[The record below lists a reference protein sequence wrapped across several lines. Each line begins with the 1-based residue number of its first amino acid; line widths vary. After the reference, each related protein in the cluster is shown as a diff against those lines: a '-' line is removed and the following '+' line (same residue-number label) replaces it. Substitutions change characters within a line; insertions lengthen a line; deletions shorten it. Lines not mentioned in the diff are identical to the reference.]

1 MAKGRVSAQQ
11 LKNDPLVNQYVNAT
25 SWAKDRS
32 RPSVTWL
39 TVAAVVLAIGV
50 IAWLLYSRRNTN
62 AAESLSR
69 AMAIHDAIVANP
81 LPPLS
86 AGMIGFTTED
96 EKHRKAY
103 EALEKAA
110 NEYPSYHGDL
120 AHYLAATH
128 QLSFEPEKA
137 EATLKGLAQ
146 KGGEIGAQAQMA
158 LAGRYEA
165 IGKNEQAVEEYKKL
179 KANPGPIPSALIDFN
194 LARTY
199 EAMGRNQEAA
209 DLYFGIANNKDL
221 RASGLGMQAVTRL
234 SVLAPE
240 KVDQLPPPEPT
251 GGGLG
256 GIPGGM
262 SIPVR

>member
-1 MAKGRVSAQQ
+1 M
-11 LKNDPLVNQYVNAT
+11 NAAT
-25 SWAKDRS
+25 WAKERS
-32 RPSVTWL
+32 RPIVTWL
-39 TVAAVVLAIGV
+39 TVAAVVIAVAL

-62 AAESLSR
+62 ASESLAR
-69 AMAIHDAIVANP
+69 AMAVHDGIVANP

-86 AGMIGFTTED
+86 AGMVGFTTED

-120 AHYLAATH
+120 ARYLAATH
-128 QLSFEPEKA
+128 HLHFEPEKA
-137 EATLKGLAQ
+137 EATLKELAQ

-165 IGKNEQAVEEYKKL
+165 TRKYDQAVEEYKKL
-179 KANPGPIPSALIDFN
+179 KSNPGSIPVALIDFD
-194 LARTY
+194 LARTF
-199 EAMGRNQEAA
+199 EAMGRNQEAV

-221 RASGLGMQAVTRL
+221 RSSGLGTQSVTRL

-240 KVDQLPPPEPT
+240 KVDQLPPPEPV
-251 GGGLG
+251 GGGFG
-256 GIPGGM
+256 GGAPGGM
-262 SIPVR
+262 PIPVR

>member
-11 LKNDPLVNQYVNAT
+11 LKNDPLVNQYVNAS
-25 SWAKDRS
+25 SWAKERS
-32 RPSVTWL
+32 RPIVTWL
-39 TVAAVVLAIGV
+39 TVAAVVIAVALIG
-50 IAWLLYSRRNTN
+50 WLLYSRRNTN

-81 LPPLS
+81 LPPMS
-86 AGMIGFTTED
+86 AGMVGFTTED

-128 QLSFEPEKA
+128 QLAFEPEKA
-137 EATLKGLAQ
+137 EATLKSLAQ
-146 KGGEIGAQAQMA
+146 KGGEIGGQAQMA
-158 LAGRYEA
+158 LASRYEA
-165 IGKNEQAVEEYKKL
+165 TGKNEQAAEEYRKL
-179 KANPGPIPSALIDFN
+179 KANPGSIPAALVDFN

-199 EAMGRNQEAA
+199 EALGRNQEAV

-221 RASGLGMQAVTRL
+221 RTSGLGTQAITRL

-240 KVDQLPPPEPT
+240 KVDQLPPPEPVGGL

-256 GIPGGM
+256 GIP
-262 SIPVR
+262 IPPR